1 MAYARSLSRFL
12 RRQDGSL
19 IVEGVIIL
27 PLLLWAVMAMFALWD
42 VFRTQNVLQKATY
55 TVSDVISR
63 TKKDVALGP
72 VDISGFYD
80 LLNFLLPQAEELD
93 MRITNITYDE
103 DDDEYLVLWSCAPGD
118 GMIPLT
124 DATLAA
130 LRDRIPAMPNADT
143 VTIVESRLHYETL
156 FDIGLDPIDFEQF
169 VVTRPRLAPVIV
181 LSSCS

>member
-1 MAYARSLSRFL
+1 MAHARSLSRFL

-19 IVEGVIIL
+19 IVEGVMVL
-27 PLLLWAVMAMFALWD
+27 PLLLWAVITMFALWD
-42 VFRTQNVLQKATY
+42 VFRTQNILQKATY

-63 TKKDVALGP
+63 TKNEVALGP
-72 VDISGFYD
+72 ADISGFYD

-118 GMIPLT
+118 GMAPLT
-124 DATLAA
+124 DAGLAA
-130 LRDRIPAMPNADT
+130 MRNRIPAMPNADT
-143 VTIVESRLHYETL
+143 VTIVETQLHYETP
-156 FDIGLDPIDFEQF
+156 FDIGLGPLDFEQF
-169 VVTRPRLAPVIV
+169 VVTRPRLTPAIE